1 MRHFRIIE
9 HFRILVFFFLFFF
22 FFLSE
27 NGKLLESVDRGV
39 IKVCKDFLAAVW
51 ITAIGDRG

>member
-9 HFRILVFFFLFFF
+9 HFRILVFFFF